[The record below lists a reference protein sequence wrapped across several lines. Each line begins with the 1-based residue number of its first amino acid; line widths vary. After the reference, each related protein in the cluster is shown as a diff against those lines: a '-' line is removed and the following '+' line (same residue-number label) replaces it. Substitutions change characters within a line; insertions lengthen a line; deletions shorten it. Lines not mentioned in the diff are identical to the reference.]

1 MNTLE
6 KYSKP
11 WIIEKAKTGLT
22 VHKYKYSQEKLR
34 QKTRRLCKDG
44 VLIMENQTK
53 DSFYY
58 KLAEQ

>member
-1 MNTLE
+1 MNKPV

-11 WIIEKAKTGLT
+11 WIIEKAKTGLI

-34 QKTRRLCKDG
+34 KKARRLCKDG
-44 VLIMENQTK
+44 VLVVENQTK

-58 KLAEQ
+58 KIAQQ